1 MLRAIFVA
9 LTCFTLT
16 ACGNDVMKE
25 IDRKIAAREKAASAR
40 AEENHAWLAE
50 NAQKPGVQTTTS
62 GLQYQV
68 VRAVTADLPHPE
80 PTDRVLV
87 NYEGKL
93 IDGKVF
99 DSSYQRGE
107 PIGFVLNQVIP
118 GWTEGLQ
125 LMKPGE
131 EYMLY
136 LPAEIGY
143 GPQAQGEDIPANSTL
158 IFRVELLGFQKPD
171 GTTVNAP
178 GLGAPP
184 QKGR

>member
-1 MLRAIFVA
+1 MLRAIVA
-9 LTCFTLT
+9 AVTCLTLI
-16 ACGNDVMKE
+16 ACEQDVMKE
-25 IDRKIAAREKAASAR
+25 IDAKIEARKAA
-40 AEENHAWLAE
+40 AEAQAE
-50 NAQKPGVQTTTS
+50 AGRTFLQQNATKAGVQTTPS
-62 GLQYQV
+62 GLQYEV
-68 VRAVTADLPHPE
+68 VRAVAADLPKPE

-99 DSSYQRGE
+99 DSSYERGE
-107 PIGFVLNQVIP
+107 PIGFVLNQVIA

-131 EYMLY
+131 EYNFY
-136 LPAEIGY
+136 IPAEIGY

-178 GLGAPP
+178 GLAAPP
-184 QKGR
+184 AK